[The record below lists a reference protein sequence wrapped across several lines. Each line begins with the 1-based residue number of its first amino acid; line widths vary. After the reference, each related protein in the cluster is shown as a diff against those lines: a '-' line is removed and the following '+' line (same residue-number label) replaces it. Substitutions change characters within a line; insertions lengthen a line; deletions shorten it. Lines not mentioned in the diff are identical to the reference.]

1 MEKEMA
7 PFKIMIVED
16 EIIVAREVKESLEAE
31 GYQVTSILKR
41 GEDAVS
47 RAGEESPDILL
58 MDIRLKGPMD
68 GIEAASLI
76 RRQFNIPV
84 IFITAHVDDTV
95 IRRACQ
101 AMPLGYLIKPLKT
114 RELKAALEIARHM
127 RQVEADRHNA
137 EEKLKKSEEMSRTVL
152 QSIMDGFL
160 LADLQGR
167 ILEVNAAY
175 CRMSGYTRK
184 ELLAM
189 DVADLVAGDTGSER
203 VDFQIRDIMGRG
215 KKRYETRHRRKNGEI
230 IDVEA
235 SLHYQPLDGGRVFAL
250 LRDITESKRTE
261 RQIRRNEDRLR
272 SIVAILQ
279 DRPGTVGEFLDH
291 ALDEAIKLTE
301 SKIGYIY
308 FYNQDRR
315 ELTLNSWSK
324 DVMDQCTI
332 VDPQTCYELDNTGI
346 WGEAVRQRQAV
357 IVNDFQAGHPLK
369 KGYPAGHAPLFKFM
383 TVPVFRNDR
392 IVAVVGVAN
401 KEEDYD
407 QTDALQLTL
416 LMDVVWKSVDIRR
429 GETALWESES
439 VNAALAALSTALLA
453 AESIDVIAE
462 RVLYHGKQLTGSRHG
477 FVGHID
483 KESGHLV
490 STTLSH
496 DIWNECQV
504 TDKTYVFEHFKGLWG
519 WVLDNRESMMTN
531 TPAKDPRST
540 GIPDGH
546 MAIERFVSV
555 PVMLEGRL
563 MGQIALANA
572 DRDYTEKDVQTLGRL
587 ADIYSL
593 ALQRLETEQALQHSH
608 DLLEERVAQRTVEL
622 ERANRSLTAEIKRR
636 KLLEAETIHKSRL
649 ASVGELAAGV
659 AHEINNPINVIIN
672 YAQIL
677 ADDFPDAENP
687 QSIPQRIIKEG
698 DRVAAI
704 VRNLLNFARA
714 SDDEPGFCDIR
725 EIMNDSLELMRKQ
738 LDRDGIRVSMIMP
751 DRLPPVMAVFHKMQQ
766 VFVNLITNARHA
778 LNAKYKP
785 LDENKHIEI
794 NTGVLDEDGR
804 AWMRTILA
812 DNGSGIPEE
821 NLGRLFDPFFS
832 TKPKG
837 EGTGLGLSI
846 CYGIVRENGGRI
858 EIDSREG
865 EYTRVIIDLPLAAY
879 DRVIR
884 STAAGDNNS

>member
-1 MEKEMA
+1 ME
-7 PFKIMIVED
+7 PFRIMIVED
-16 EIIVAREVKESLEAE
+16 EIIVAREVKGSLEAE
-31 GYQVTSILKR
+31 GYQVTAIVNK
-41 GEDAVS
+41 GETAVA
-47 RAGEESPDILL
+47 RAGEERPDVII

-76 RRQFNIPV
+76 RQRFNIPV

-101 AMPLGYLIKPLKT
+101 AMPISYLVKPLKT
-114 RELKAALEIARHM
+114 RELKAALEIARHL
-127 RQVEADRHNA
+127 RQIEESRRKV
-137 EEKLKKSEEMSRTVL
+137 EEKLKKSEEMSGTIL
-152 QSIMDGFL
+152 QSIMDGYL

-167 ILEVNAAY
+167 LLEVNEAY
-175 CRMSGYTRK
+175 CRMSGYSRK

-189 DVADLVAGDTGSER
+189 TVADLVGDDISREL
-203 VDFQIRDIMGRG
+203 VDLRIRDIMSQGM
-215 KKRYETRHRRKNGEI
+215 KRFETRHRRKNGEI
-230 IDVEA
+230 FDVEA
-235 SLHYQPLDGGRVFAL
+235 SLHYQPLEDGRIFAL

-279 DRPGTVGEFLDH
+279 DHPDTVAEFLDH
-291 ALDEAIKLTE
+291 ALDEAIKLTD

-308 FYNQDRR
+308 FYDQDRR

-324 DVMDQCTI
+324 EVMDQCTI
-332 VDPQTCYELDNTGI
+332 VDPQTCYALDQTGI
-346 WGEAVRQRQAV
+346 WGEAIRQRQAV
-357 IVNDFQAGHPLK
+357 IINDFQADHPLK
-369 KGYPAGHAPLFKFM
+369 KGYPEGHAHLLKFM
-383 TVPVFRNDR
+383 TVPVFREGR

-401 KEEDYD
+401 KDEDYD
-407 QTDALQLTL
+407 QTDVLQLTL
-416 LMDVVWKSVDIRR
+416 LMDVVWKSVDIRK
-429 GETALWESES
+429 GEAALWESES
-439 VNAALAALSTALLA
+439 VNAALASLSTALLG

-462 RVLYHGKQLTGSRHG
+462 LVLFHGKQLTGSRHG

-483 KESGHLV
+483 KDTGHLV

-496 DIWNECQV
+496 DIWNECRV

-519 WVLDNRESMMTN
+519 WVLDNRQPMMTN
-531 TPAKDPRST
+531 APAADPRST
-540 GIPDGH
+540 GIPRGH
-546 MAIERFVSV
+546 MPVERFISV
-555 PVMLEGRL
+555 PVMLDDRL

-572 DRDYTEKDVQTLGRL
+572 ERGYTEKDVLTLGRL

-593 ALQRLETEQALQHSH
+593 ALQRLETEHALQRSH
-608 DLLEERVAQRTVEL
+608 DLLEERVALRTAEL
-622 ERANRSLTAEIKRR
+622 ENVNQSLMAEIKKR
-636 KLLEAETIHKSRL
+636 KQLEAETIHKSRL

-677 ADDFPDAENP
+677 ADESPEPEDP
-687 QSIPQRIIKEG
+687 QIIPQRIIKEG

-714 SDDEPGFCDIR
+714 SDDEPDFCDIV
-725 EIMNDSLELMRKQ
+725 EIIDDSLELMRKQ
-738 LDRDGIRVSMIMP
+738 LDRDGIRVSIIMP
-751 DRLPPVMAVFHKMQQ
+751 ENPPPVIAVFHKMQQ

-778 LNAKYKP
+778 LNARYQP

-794 NTGVLDEDGR
+794 RARVADTEDG
-804 AWMRTILA
+804 ACMRTTLT
-812 DNGSGIPEE
+812 DNGAGIPAEHLE
-821 NLGRLFDPFFS
+821 RLFDPFFS

-846 CYGIVRENGGRI
+846 CYGIVRENGGKISI
-858 EIDSREG
+858 ESREG
-865 EYTRVIIDLPLAAY
+865 EYTRVIVDLPLAEY
-879 DRVIR
+879 DRGIG
-884 STAAGDNNS
+884 STTAGDNNS